1 VEESRVCSK
10 CNIEKP
16 LTDEFFGPQQKNKAR
31 LHTECRVCKKAYM
44 RKWQQNKRAEQ
55 EVDAKRDKHMYTI
68 KELTTEE
75 KQQRLQEAYAYMYYQ
90 AFGRPISQ
98 RQLKEIEGI
107 EE

>member
-1 VEESRVCSK
+1 MEYRTCSTCK
-10 CNIEKP
+10 ITKP

-44 RKWQQNKRAEQ
+44 EKWQADRRAEQ
-55 EVDAKRDKHMYTI
+55 EVDRKRDKHMYTI
-68 KELTTEE
+68 KELSVEE
-75 KQQRLQEAYAYMYYQ
+75 KQQRMNEAYAYIYYE

-98 RQLKEIEGI
+98 KQLKDLEGI